1 MKNKE
6 LETKLD
12 DAVITIDQVKLELD
26 DLRTAL
32 DEITTKYSA
41 YSGLNFDDLKK
52 YLEGDTSNTRGRQ
65 TFKCVCGYKEIMWL
79 ARTARMYCEQAKKL
93 CESFGV

>member
-52 YLEGDTSNTRGRQ
+52 YLDGDTSNTRGRQ
-65 TFKCVCGYKEIMWL
+65 TFKFVCGYKEIMWL
-79 ARTARMYCEQAKKL
+79 VRTARMYCEQAQKI
-93 CESFGV
+93 CESTKI

>member
-41 YSGLNFDDLKK
+41 YSGLIL
-52 YLEGDTSNTRGRQ
+52 T
-65 TFKCVCGYKEIMWL
+65 I
-79 ARTARMYCEQAKKL
+79 
-93 CESFGV
+93 